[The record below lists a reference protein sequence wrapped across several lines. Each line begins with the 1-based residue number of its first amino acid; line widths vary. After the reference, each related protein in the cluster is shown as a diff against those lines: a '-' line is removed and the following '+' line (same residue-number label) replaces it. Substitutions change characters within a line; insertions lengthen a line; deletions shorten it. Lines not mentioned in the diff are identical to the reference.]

1 MTVWDY
7 NIIQRIF
14 QTSTERNLIHMHST
28 AIPHTPSLTETTVP
42 SSHTHKRIA
51 AKTLYAF
58 DDCPPARMIRICRLL
73 HDHGFRGDSTLYVM
87 PHSHRF
93 YLSIEET
100 TAKDAESLPPTLLL
114 EEFGTRIVSASM
126 LCCLDEHARCICAHD
141 AVAVMAA
148 LMM

>member
-1 MTVWDY
+1 
-7 NIIQRIF
+7 
-14 QTSTERNLIHMHST
+14 MHST
-28 AIPHTPSLTETTVP
+28 ATPKPPSLTETAVP
-42 SSHTHKRIA
+42 SSRTQKLSA

-58 DDCPPARMIRICRLL
+58 DQCPPARMIRICRLL
-73 HDHGFRGDSTLYVM
+73 HDHGFCGDSTLYVM

-93 YLSIEET
+93 YLSIEEQLS
-100 TAKDAESLPPTLLL
+100 KDGTQLPPTLLL

-141 AVAVMAA
+141 AVSVMAA

>member
-1 MTVWDY
+1 
-7 NIIQRIF
+7 
-14 QTSTERNLIHMHST
+14 MHST
-28 AIPHTPSLTETTVP
+28 ATPQPPSLTETTAP
-42 SSHTHKRIA
+42 SPHTHKRTA

-73 HDHGFRGDSTLYVM
+73 HDRGFGGDSTLYVM
-87 PHSHRF
+87 PDSHRF
-93 YLSIEET
+93 YLSIEESIS
-100 TAKDAESLPPTLLL
+100 KDSAQLPPTLLL

-141 AVAVMAA
+141 AVSVMAA